1 MYKSNHEDWTV
12 RNSGDAIRAMNAGAP
27 IRVLIAED
35 VPTDAELSVRELK
48 RAGLR
53 IEHRVADTGDAFRKA
68 LTQFAPHVI
77 LSDFNMP
84 QFDGMQALALA
95 RELAPDTPF
104 IFVSGTLGEEYA
116 IRALKNGA
124 TDYVL
129 KTNLVRLPPAVERG
143 LDEAGAR
150 AERRRTEAMLAET
163 RERLASMMETLPDV
177 LWSSALGGESVLYVS
192 PAVRR
197 LYGREV
203 AEFQADPALWFE
215 TIHPED
221 RPSAAAAREQLRTRD
236 AFAVEYRIV
245 RPDGSLRWLSV
256 TGRTI
261 RDAAGAPQRVDGVAR
276 DVTDQV
282 EQRHRL
288 ARLGRIRHL
297 LGAVNGAIVRV
308 RERDALLEAFCRI
321 AVEQGGF
328 QAARLVEIERDSGLL
343 RLAVLTD
350 HDRDSV
356 IEVIDEYNRDPAGAR
371 SLLAEALRGG
381 RAAVSN
387 DVTADPRAR
396 QQAMF
401 AREGINSLACL
412 PFLIDGKAG
421 GVLVLRARE
430 RGYFDD
436 EELRLLHEL
445 TANLGFALE
454 LMEKQAR
461 LDFLAYFDPLTG
473 LANRALLMQR
483 LMQSIDAARA
493 AGHRMALVMLDVERF
508 NAINEA
514 FGQAAGDAVLKRIA
528 RLAARIAGGDERAA
542 RIGGNQFALL
552 VPVVREAGDVGR
564 LLERMAASLLDTVI
578 DVQGREVRIATKAGA
593 AIHPEDG
600 ADAEALV
607 ANAEAALK
615 RAKATGERYGFYE
628 PSLNARVAERL
639 DLEARVLRAVER
651 GEFKLAFQPKIDL
664 LSRRIVGMEALLR
677 WRNSDGVAVAPV
689 DFVPVLEDTG
699 LILQVGQWAMR
710 EAVATHRAWRA
721 RGLPAPRI
729 AVNVSA
735 IQLGGRSFVDDVR
748 AALDGTAGASCAL
761 DLEITESLLMENI
774 DRSLEKLR
782 ALRALGV
789 CIALDDF
796 GTGYS
801 SLAYLSKLPIDT
813 LKIDRGFIRRVAEN
827 SEDTTIVS
835 AMISLAH
842 ALDLKVVA
850 EGVENEDQAQLLRLL
865 RCDQIQGYLFSRPLS
880 GDEAVALLQL
890 QKRESAP
897 AGA

>member
-1 MYKSNHEDWTV
+1 MPVENMSS
-12 RNSGDAIRAMNAGAP
+12 RDAV
-27 IRVLIAED
+27 RVLIAED
-35 VPTDAELSVRELK
+35 VATDAELSVRELR
-48 RAGLR
+48 RAGMR
-53 IEHRVADTGDAFRKA
+53 IDHRVADTGDAFRRA

-84 QFDGMQALALA
+84 QFDGMQALDLA
-95 RELAPDTPF
+95 RELVPDTPF

-116 IRALKNGA
+116 IRALKSGA

-129 KTNLVRLPPAVERG
+129 KTNLIRLPPAVERA
-143 LDEAGAR
+143 LEGAR
-150 AERRRTEAMLAET
+150 ARAARRRTEAMLAEM
-163 RERLASMMETLPDV
+163 RERLTSMMETLPDV
-177 LWSSALGGESVLYVS
+177 LWSSALGGERILYVS

-197 LYGREV
+197 LYGRDV
-203 AEFQADPALWFE
+203 AEFQANPALWYE
-215 TIHPED
+215 AIHPED
-221 RPSAAAAREQLRTRD
+221 RSGATAARRQLRTQG
-236 AFAVEYRIV
+236 AFAVEYRIL
-245 RPDGSLRWLSV
+245 RPDGSQRWLSV
-256 TGRTI
+256 SGRTI
-261 RDAAGAPQRVDGVAR
+261 CDAAGTPQRVDGVAR
-276 DVTDQV
+276 DVTEQV

-297 LGAVNGAIVRV
+297 LGAVNGAIVRE
-308 RERDALLEAFCRI
+308 RERDALLETFCRI

-328 QAARLVEIERDSGLL
+328 QAARLVLIERDSGLL
-343 RLAVLTD
+343 RLAALTD
-350 HDRDSV
+350 QGRDSV
-356 IEVIDEYNRDPAGAR
+356 IAVVDEYNRDPAGAR
-371 SLLAEALRGG
+371 SLLAEALRSG

-387 DVTADPRAR
+387 DVTVDPRAR
-396 QQAMF
+396 QQAAF

-412 PFLIDGKAG
+412 PFPIDGKVG

-528 RLAARIAGGDERAA
+528 RLAAEVAGGGERAA

-552 VPVVREAGDVGR
+552 VPAVREAGEVGR

-578 DVQGREVRIATKAGA
+578 DVQGREVRVAAKAGA

-600 ADAEALV
+600 ADAEVLV
-607 ANAEAALK
+607 TNAEAALK

-639 DLEARVLRAVER
+639 DLEAKVLRAVER
-651 GEFKLAFQPKIDL
+651 GEFTLAFQPKIEL

-677 WRNSDGVAVAPV
+677 WRNSEGDAVAPA

-710 EAVATHRAWRA
+710 EAVNTQRAWLA
-721 RGLPAPRI
+721 RGLPATRI
-729 AVNVSA
+729 AVNISA
-735 IQLGGRSFVDDVR
+735 IQLGGRTFVDDVC
-748 AALDGTAGASCAL
+748 AALDGTAGDSCAL

-782 ALRALGV
+782 ALCALGV
-789 CIALDDF
+789 RIALDDF

-813 LKIDRGFIRRVAEN
+813 LKIDRGFIRRVAGN
-827 SEDTTIVS
+827 PEDTTIVS

-850 EGVENEDQAQLLRLL
+850 EGVESEAQVELLRLL
-865 RCDQIQGYLFSRPLS
+865 RCDQIQGYLYSRPLS
-880 GDEAVALLQL
+880 GDEAAALLRL
-890 QKRESAP
+890 QDREPEP